1 MTDEK
6 KPAYTH
12 TQPTIRTPLGAAR
25 GLGSA
30 KEGAHH
36 WWMQRVS
43 AIALVPLSLYWL
55 SYLPNMTTANYAD
68 FLGWIGSPGTAI
80 VAILFVV
87 ASFYHAAL
95 GIQVIVEDYIT
106 SEGAKITTLLLNK
119 FIFFALAAACIFSI
133 ASISFTHG
141 HATP

>member
-1 MTDEK
+1 MTEEK
-6 KPAYTH
+6 KSAYTH

-55 SYLPNMTTANYAD
+55 SYLPHLTSSNYAD
-68 FLGWIGSPGTAI
+68 FLGWIGAPATAI
-80 VAILFVV
+80 VAILFVI

-95 GIQVIVEDYIT
+95 GIQVIIEDYII
-106 SEGAKITTLLLNK
+106 SEGLKIATLLLNK
-119 FIFFALAAACIFSI
+119 FTFFALAAACIFSI
-133 ASISFTHG
+133 AYISFTHG
-141 HATP
+141 HMTP